1 MSQSDP
7 NWEGRR
13 GKNRAVAIGL
23 ILFVIIIFLVTIVQ
37 LRGT

>member
-1 MSQSDP
+1 MSKKDP

-23 ILFVIIIFLVTIVQ
+23 GLFVIIVFLVSIVQ
-37 LRGT
+37 MRGF